1 MDLLYTYLLGKMI
14 NGGSG
19 DSGMANPMTTA
30 GDIIVGGASGTPT
43 RLAMGTAGQFLCVN
57 TDGTAVEW
65 TTVPDAVNQG
75 V

>member
-19 DSGMANPMTTA
+19 DSVMENPMTTA

-57 TDGTAVEW
+57 ADGTAVEW
-65 TTVPDAVNQG
+65 ATVPDAGNQG